1 MEKIND
7 DFSYKFGFDNSNIP
21 SEFVKNLKK
30 INPYIT
36 EKDIKSDFK
45 RLYELSSK
53 ELENVSGGKMDYKTI
68 KNLAISAIL
77 TASVIN
83 VSPNTQAMYGVRESV
98 NDGSVVSDSINIFDI
113 FEKENREKDKIE
125 KENMGILM
133 EPRYFKEDYNQ
144 QYEVHDL
151 NRIVKGTFDAS
162 KYFRNKFLLEGPW
175 RVSAFKMAKK
185 DSEFKVFINSLKILP
200 YEKKNFAY
208 LCSHKTQ
215 NAEFEKLAEEYRLK
229 WNEEFNPEYSKIK
242 SYEDAFERALIILKK
257 ITHKEDPFDRRRVE
271 ALYDKDNKIYIV
283 KRTYDTRPFMRSN
296 SSISSVVFNE
306 NGEVFSVV
314 GAFRQ

>member
-83 VSPNTQAMYGVRESV
+83 VSPNIQAMYGVRESV
-98 NDGSVVSDSINIFDI
+98 NGGNVVSDSINIFDI

-125 KENMGILM
+125 KENRGILM

-144 QYEVHDL
+144 
-151 NRIVKGTFDAS
+151 
-162 KYFRNKFLLEGPW
+162 
-175 RVSAFKMAKK
+175 
-185 DSEFKVFINSLKILP
+185 
-200 YEKKNFAY
+200 
-208 LCSHKTQ
+208 
-215 NAEFEKLAEEYRLK
+215 
-229 WNEEFNPEYSKIK
+229 
-242 SYEDAFERALIILKK
+242 
-257 ITHKEDPFDRRRVE
+257 
-271 ALYDKDNKIYIV
+271 
-283 KRTYDTRPFMRSN
+283 
-296 SSISSVVFNE
+296 
-306 NGEVFSVV
+306 
-314 GAFRQ
+314 